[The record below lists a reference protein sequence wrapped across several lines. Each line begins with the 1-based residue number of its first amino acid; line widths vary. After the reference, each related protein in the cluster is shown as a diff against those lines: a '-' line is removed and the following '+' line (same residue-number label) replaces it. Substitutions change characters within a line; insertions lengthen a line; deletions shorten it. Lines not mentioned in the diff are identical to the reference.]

1 MCLYY
6 LQNKANSGEVVVV
19 LGLFGNKTDHPL
31 AEMKSAQALLD
42 DIPKGDSIRALQ
54 EITDWL
60 EALRGQADD
69 FRVDHQWAVL
79 RLYDQ
84 AAQAPVRKLLHDYF
98 APRAPSQ
105 FQENRLWTL
114 LDEYYTRS
122 ELCHFDVLTRYRD
135 GAKGAASIKEDI
147 PLLCARGIHAI
158 TGRLKMAAARYAM
171 VDPALWRRLA
181 AFYTLAESHDCLETP
196 LTLYAGTN
204 TTVAQSFAT
213 LVLWYGSSAG
223 NLSPLQEHI
232 AERLFAALGS
242 GAAISRSYD
251 GAGLFAF
258 DLAQPTPPM
267 RATAGATVH
276 PALRF
281 VAADGQR
288 QRLADLLK
296 NLDKGILPE
305 GLNFYGAKY
314 EVEQVREVAQR
325 LWQSLTLP
333 PPTRRTPRRKI
344 KVNLKV
350 ANGFSKMLER
360 SDVGLSFGAE
370 ESEVWE
376 IEDISAT
383 GFRSVIPMGR
393 ANGIRI
399 ASLLGSQPDGV
410 SHWGAGVVR
419 RLSRDL
425 DGNLHIG
432 IELLSPRIVGVPLLD
447 YANPD
452 ESGVQIGM
460 YLNRPNDSS
469 GEAWLLM
476 KQDAF
481 VANRS
486 LKMELGD
493 KEYLLLPLALV
504 EQGED
509 YDLARY
515 RMMEQDAGSE
525 D

>member
-1 MCLYY
+1 
-6 LQNKANSGEVVVV
+6 VV
-19 LGLFGNKTDHPL
+19 LGLFGKKSDHPL

-42 DIPKGDSIRALQ
+42 EIPKGDSLKALQ
-54 EITDWL
+54 EISGWV
-60 EALRGQADD
+60 EAIREQAGN
-69 FRVDHQWAVL
+69 FRLDHQWAVL

-84 AAQAPVRKLLHDYF
+84 AAQAHVRKLLHDYF
-98 APRAPSQ
+98 APQPASQ

-114 LDEYYTRS
+114 LEDYYS
-122 ELCHFDVLTRYRD
+122 HSDLCHFDVLTRYRA

-158 TGRLKMAAARYAM
+158 TGQLKLAAARYTM
-171 VDPALWRRLA
+171 VDPTLWRRLA
-181 AFYTLAESHDCLETP
+181 DYYLLAEENDCLNTP
-196 LTLYAGTN
+196 LTLYVGTN
-204 TTVAQSFAT
+204 TSVSESFAV
-213 LVLWYGSSAG
+213 LVIWYGSSAG
-223 NLSPLQEHI
+223 SLSPLQEHI
-232 AERLFAALGS
+232 AERLFSALGGGIAVS
-242 GAAISRSYD
+242 STYD

-267 RATAGATVH
+267 RATAGATIH

-281 VAADGQR
+281 VAADRLR
-288 QRLADLLK
+288 QQLAGLVK
-296 NLDKGILPE
+296 TMDKGILPE

-314 EVEQVREVAQR
+314 DVELVRDIAQR
-325 LWQSLTLP
+325 LLQSLTLP
-333 PPTRRTPRRKI
+333 PPTRRNPRRKI

-370 ESEVWE
+370 ESELWE

-383 GFRSVIPMGR
+383 GFRSVIPAAHVNDVRVG
-393 ANGIRI
+393 
-399 ASLLGSQPDGV
+399 SLLGSQPAGV

-425 DGNLHIG
+425 EGNLHVG

-452 ESGVQIGM
+452 DASVQIGM

-481 VANRS
+481 VLARS
-486 LKMELGD
+486 LKMQLGD

-515 RMMEQDAGSE
+515 RMMAPDTQSE

>member
-1 MCLYY
+1 M
-6 LQNKANSGEVVVV
+6 V
-19 LGLFGNKTDHPL
+19 LGLFGKKSDHPL
-31 AEMKSAQALLD
+31 AEIKSAQALLD
-42 DIPKGDSIRALQ
+42 DIPKNDSLKALQ
-54 EITDWL
+54 EISDWV
-60 EALRGQADD
+60 ETIREQADD
-69 FRVDHQWAVL
+69 FRLGHQWEVL

-84 AAQAPVRKLLHDYF
+84 AAQVQLRKLLHDYF
-98 APRAPSQ
+98 SPHPISQ

-114 LDEYYTRS
+114 LDDYYTRS
-122 ELCHFDVLTRYRD
+122 DSCHFDVLTRYCA
-135 GAKGAASIKEDI
+135 GAKGAASIKEDV

-158 TGRLKMAAARYAM
+158 TGQLKLAAARYAM

-181 AFYTLAESHDCLETP
+181 DYYLLAEENDGLNTL
-196 LTLYAGTN
+196 LTLYVGTN
-204 TTVAQSFAT
+204 TSVVQSFAV
-213 LVLWYGSSAG
+213 LALWYGNCAG
-223 NLSPLQEHI
+223 SMSPLQEHI
-232 AERLFAALGS
+232 AERLFSALG
-242 GAAISRSYD
+242 GEAAVSSSYD

-267 RATAGATVH
+267 RATGGATIH

-281 VAADGQR
+281 IAADGLR
-288 QRLADLLK
+288 QQLAVLLK
-296 NLDKGILPE
+296 TLDKGILPE
-305 GLNFYGAKY
+305 VLNFYGAKY
-314 EVEQVREVAQR
+314 EVELVRDVARR
-325 LWQSLTLP
+325 LLHSLTLP
-333 PPTRRTPRRKI
+333 PPTRRNPRRKI

-350 ANGFSKMLER
+350 ANGFSKMLEH
-360 SDVGLSFGAE
+360 SDVGLNFEAE
-370 ESEVWE
+370 KCETWE

-383 GFRSVIPMGR
+383 GFRSVIPEAG

-399 ASLLGSQPDGV
+399 GSLLGSQPEGV

-425 DGNLHIG
+425 EGNLHIG
-432 IELLSPRIVGVPLLD
+432 IELLSPRIVGVPLFD

-452 ESGVQIGM
+452 AAVQIGM
-460 YLNRPNDSS
+460 YLNRPNDGS

-481 VANRS
+481 VINRS
-486 LKMELGD
+486 LKMELGGR
-493 KEYLLLPLALV
+493 EYLLLPLALV

-515 RMMEQDAGSE
+515 RMMAQETRSE

>member
-1 MCLYY
+1 M
-6 LQNKANSGEVVVV
+6 V
-19 LGLFGNKTDHPL
+19 LGLFGKKSDHPL

-42 DIPKGDSIRALQ
+42 EIPKSDSFRALQ
-54 EITDWL
+54 EITDWVGAIR
-60 EALRGQADD
+60 EQADD
-69 FRVDHQWAVL
+69 FRLDHQWAVL

-84 AAQAPVRKLLHDYF
+84 AAQAHVRKLLHDYF
-98 APRAPSQ
+98 APQPLSQ

-114 LDEYYTRS
+114 LENYYAHS
-122 ELCHFDVLTRYRD
+122 DLCHFDVLTRYRA

-147 PLLCARGIHAI
+147 PLLCARGIQAI
-158 TGRLKMAAARYAM
+158 TGCLKLAAARYTM
-171 VDPALWRRLA
+171 VDPALWKRLA
-181 AFYTLAESHDCLETP
+181 EYHRLAEAHDCLNTP

-204 TTVAQSFAT
+204 TSVVQSFAV

-232 AERLFAALGS
+232 AERLFSALGGDITVS
-242 GAAISRSYD
+242 ATYD
-251 GAGLFAF
+251 GTGLFAF

-267 RATAGATVH
+267 RATAGATIH

-281 VAADGQR
+281 VAADKLRLQ
-288 QRLADLLK
+288 LADLLK
-296 NLDKGILPE
+296 TLDKGILPE

-314 EVEQVREVAQR
+314 EVELVRDIVQR
-325 LWQSLTLP
+325 LLQSLTLP
-333 PPTRRTPRRKI
+333 PPTRRNPRRKI

-370 ESEVWE
+370 ENEVWE

-383 GFRSVIPMGR
+383 GFRSVIPAAR
-393 ANGIRI
+393 TTGIRI
-399 ASLLGSQPDGV
+399 GSLLGSQPADV

-419 RLSRDL
+419 RLSRDAE
-425 DGNLHIG
+425 GNLHVG

-452 ESGVQIGM
+452 DASVQIGI
-460 YLNRPNDSS
+460 YLNRPNDTS
-469 GEAWLLM
+469 GEAWLLL

-481 VANRS
+481 VLTRS
-486 LKMELGD
+486 LKMELAG

-515 RMMEQDAGSE
+515 RMMAQEAGSE